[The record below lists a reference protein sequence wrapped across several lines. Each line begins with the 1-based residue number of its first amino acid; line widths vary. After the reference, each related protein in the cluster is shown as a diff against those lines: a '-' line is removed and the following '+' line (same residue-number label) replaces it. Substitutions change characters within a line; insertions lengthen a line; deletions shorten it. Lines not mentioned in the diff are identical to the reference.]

1 MANMAS
7 GSRQGAQ
14 GMADTAARARAF
26 RRGLALGLLLALL
39 APAGPARAQAV
50 SVEALL
56 RDPVRYDRSH
66 VVLRGTVGAVQPGRG
81 FMLLDGIASLWVAG
95 AGGPPVNPGDRVEV
109 EGRFDAGRNL
119 VEAFRVGFR

>member
-1 MANMAS
+1 MAKSAH
-7 GSRQGAQ
+7 GVGVSR
-14 GMADTAARARAF
+14 
-26 RRGLALGLLLALL
+26 RRLAVGLLLALV
-39 APAGPARAQAV
+39 APAGPAWAQAV

-66 VVLRGTVGAVQPGRG
+66 VVVRGTVGAVQAGRG
-81 FMLLDGIASLWVAG
+81 FMLMDGIASVWVAG

-109 EGRFDAGRNL
+109 QGRFDAGRNL